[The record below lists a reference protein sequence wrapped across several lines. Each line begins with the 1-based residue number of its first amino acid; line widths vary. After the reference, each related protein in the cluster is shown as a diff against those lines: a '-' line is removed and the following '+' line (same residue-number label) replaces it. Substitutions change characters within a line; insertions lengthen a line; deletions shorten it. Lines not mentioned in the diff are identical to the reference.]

1 MGALS
6 FYLTLDPVEI
16 ALITLC
22 LKDLPQIIVIPF
34 EAKLNTALLLRDSGF
49 GLILHQE
56 MR

>member
-6 FYLTLDPVEI
+6 FYLTFDPVEI

-22 LKDLPQIIVIPF
+22 LKDLPQIIVIQF
-34 EAKLNTALLLRDSGF
+34 EAKLNAALLLRDSGF
-49 GLILHQE
+49 SLILHQE